1 MLLKKYTKFHNEF
14 LNENVDAAKTFMK
27 NFYLKKKKEKEP
39 GTPEKP
45 TGLSPEEQKA
55 AINDP
60 DFIKV
65 KNMLAQNAGW
75 TFLFTRF
82 HFQNGAPMDALKDLY
97 DLLKQHSKTLDLLP
111 IDPATGKP
119 LELLKYPNLSPEDE
133 QRIYQDGL
141 TKGGYER
148 LSDDLVQV
156 DRKKK
161 AKKFTDELTGKLK
174 EEYQEANTVVQKQII
189 DIGVSFAELG
199 QNPDG
204 SIDKKMNHDLQ
215 RLFWSKIKDD
225 KSLRDL
231 VKRAQNHIKASNNG
245 SAGKFLQAIYDVNQK
260 LGESHGAEIIYNEN
274 DILIIEIKSYQANS
288 RLNANTAHCIARTQ
302 GYWDSYC
309 GSDDLYN
316 KQYYIYNWGLPPNN
330 NDSVIG
336 ITIEPKQRIRACHRK
351 NDGGVSDSEI
361 KSYMKKINV
370 PFSILEPMS
379 DEDIAAKKRRVKAS
393 KEIIKPGLSTEDC
406 KRYYED
412 GADPNTKNA
421 IALDNAVKED
431 NYEKTKFLLSVGA
444 NPNLGMSIKYA
455 KNFNMVKLLV
465 DYESNLTVEVINN
478 IINEYDAMEYVL
490 KTGVD
495 PNFENG
501 YPLRMAAAKNANM
514 DIVKL
519 LIANNAKINTRRYM
533 VLKWTVEWG
542 RAEMLD
548 YLFTL
553 LKKEDDPIL
562 KDGPMKERAFR
573 DWLNWLNNSDKVK
586 QAEKDAAKEVLIKWR
601 DMK

>member
-1 MLLKKYTKFHNEF
+1 
-14 LNENVDAAKTFMK
+14 
-27 NFYLKKKKEKEP
+27 
-39 GTPEKP
+39 
-45 TGLSPEEQKA
+45 
-55 AINDP
+55 
-60 DFIKV
+60 
-65 KNMLAQNAGW
+65 
-75 TFLFTRF
+75 
-82 HFQNGAPMDALKDLY
+82 MDDLKDLY
-97 DLLKQHSKTLDLLP
+97 NLLKTHSKTLDLLP
-111 IDPATGKP
+111 VDPATNKP

-133 QRIYQDGL
+133 KRIYQDGL

-148 LSDDLVQV
+148 LADDLVQV

-161 AKKFTDELTGKLK
+161 AKKFTDELTGKFR
-174 EEYQEANTVVQKQII
+174 EEYQEANTNVQNQII
-189 DIGVSFAELG
+189 DIGVAFAELG
-199 QNPDG
+199 ANPDG
-204 SIDKKMNHDLQ
+204 TIDKKLNHDLQ

-225 KSLRDL
+225 RSLRDL
-231 VKRAQNHIKASNNG
+231 IKRAQNHINASNNA
-245 SAGKFLQAIYDVNQK
+245 SSSKFLQAIYDVNQK
-260 LGESHGAEIIYNEN
+260 LGESHGAEILYNEN
-274 DILIIEIKSYQANS
+274 SILIIEIKSFQANS
-288 RLNANTAHCIARTQ
+288 RLNANTAHCIARSQ
-302 GYWDSYC
+302 GYWDSYT

-336 ITIEPKQRIRACHRK
+336 ITIEPKQRIRACHKK
-351 NDGGVSDSEI
+351 NDHSVSDSEI
-361 KSYMKKINV
+361 ISYMKKIGV
-370 PFSILEPMS
+370 PFEILAPMT
-379 DEDIAAKKRRVKAS
+379 DEDIALKKRRVKAS
-393 KEIIKPGLSTEDC
+393 KEIVKPGLSTEDC

-465 DYESNLTVEVINN
+465 DHESNLTTEVINN
-478 IINEYDAMEYVL
+478 IINDYDAMEYVL

-533 VLKWTVEWG
+533 VMKWVVEWG
-542 RAEMLD
+542 RAEMCD
-548 YLFTL
+548 YLLGL
-553 LKKEDDPIL
+553 LKKDNDPIL
-562 KDGPMKERAFR
+562 QEGAMKDKAFR
-573 DWLNWLNNSDKVK
+573 DWLNWCSNTDKVK
-586 QAEKDAAKEVLIKWR
+586 QPEKDATKEVLTKWR